1 MTLKRMLVTVL
12 TVGALSVAPGLYGQD
27 DKDKK
32 QKPQQEQQ
40 ADRPSETTLTGCLTE
55 QSGSF
60 VIATEAG
67 EQVNVTGSDLAKHK
81 DHTVKLTGTKSDEGG
96 KSTLRVSKIDH
107 VSASCSK

>member
-1 MTLKRMLVTVL
+1 MTLNRMLVTVL
-12 TVGALSVAPGLYGQD
+12 TLGALSIAPALYGAPQD

-32 QKPQQEQQ
+32 QKQQQQ

>member
-1 MTLKRMLVTVL
+1 MTLNRMLVTVL
-12 TVGALSVAPGLYGQD
+12 TVGVLSVAPGLYGQD

-32 QKPQQEQQ
+32 QQKQQQQ